1 MVNRRPSAG
10 NLFLGQPS
18 TDRSAFRSF
27 PSNEFSFVDLSI
39 DTQQGQLA
47 AKHRSSRFSSG
58 VHDFLSRPRSLN
70 TVGNVRIV
78 STDAYSSNLWIIDE
92 PPCDVFH
99 DGSTSEYDCE
109 ASRRRNTRSQDGIGG
124 SWGSNRG
131 STRRLAKRE
140 DGSGGERCQEERR
153 EETRIEG
160 NDGEAVEKEDRAPRR
175 EKERNRGVVV
185 PADDEVAL
193 LLSLNT
199 TRGS

>member
-78 STDAYSSNLWIIDE
+78 STDAHSSNLWK
-92 PPCDVFH
+92 
-99 DGSTSEYDCE
+99 STNHRVTCFTMVRRPNTTAKHPEGETRVRKTVSGDPGDRIEDQRGDSRNGKTGAE
-109 ASRRRNTRSQDGIGG
+109 ASGARKRGEKRRESKETTEKRRRKEIGH
-124 SWGSNRG
+124 
-131 STRRLAKRE
+131 
-140 DGSGGERCQEERR
+140 R
-153 EETRIEG
+153 EEKKNGI
-160 NDGEAVEKEDRAPRR
+160 V
-175 EKERNRGVVV
+175 
-185 PADDEVAL
+185 
-193 LLSLNT
+193 
-199 TRGS
+199 GSSFLRMMKWPSCYP

>member
-1 MVNRRPSAG
+1 MVNRRPSTG

-18 TDRSAFRSF
+18 TDRSAFPTF
-27 PSNEFSFVDLSI
+27 PSDEFSFVDLSI
-39 DTQQGQLA
+39 DTHGQLA
-47 AKHRSSRFSSG
+47 AKRRSSRFSSG
-58 VHDFLSRPRSLN
+58 VHDFLSPPDSPN

-78 STDAYSSNLWIIDE
+78 STNARSSNLWK
-92 PPCDVFH
+92 
-99 DGSTSEYDCE
+99 STNHRVTCF
-109 ASRRRNTRSQDGIGG
+109 AMFRHPNTTAKHAEGDARSQDGIE
-124 SWGSNRG
+124 SCGSNRR

-140 DGSGGERCQEERR
+140 DGSGGEPSQEERR

-160 NDGEAVEKEDRAPRR
+160 NDGEAEEKGDRAPRR